1 MEKKYKMKNKI
12 LIVYTLGWQFI
23 EIQDGEGKTLAIV
36 RLTEKDK
43 KYLRK
48 ELSK

>member
-1 MEKKYKMKNKI
+1 MKNKI
-12 LIVYTLGWQFI
+12 LIIYTLGYQFV
-23 EIQDGEGKTLAIV
+23 EIQDHKGKTLAIV

-43 KYLRK
+43 KYLLK